1 LPGGVDAR
9 RGQRVL
15 VVRDYTSEAWAG
27 VVEQT
32 VDDFNAVMPKGG
44 PKLVYE
50 RMEPISCVVH
60 PTQRRRSVLDICS
73 VPELPSGARAH
84 PRQKVILLNDT
95 YTGPYYDRFR
105 ATTACHE
112 VMHILTRVDDNVGAL
127 PDQSCVWGELAQPG
141 PFDIDLLRKTY
152 GRHR

>member
-1 LPGGVDAR
+1 MRVLLVVLTMLVLLPGGVDAR

-32 VDDFNAVMPKGG
+32 VDDFNA
-44 PKLVYE
+44 
-50 RMEPISCVVH
+50 MEPISCVVH